1 MVLPLGRKYTVSVM
15 ATKDTANDADGLTG
29 NPPEEGALELRIL
42 RAIRRIIQ
50 AVDIHSRQL
59 AGEFNITTPQLVTL
73 LYVVSNGPLTASDIA
88 QHVHLS
94 NSTVVGILDRLEA
107 KDLVRRARSTDD
119 RRQVFVSATEK
130 GHTLAQSAPSPLQ
143 YVFAKALNRLPALE
157 QTAIALSLERIVDL
171 MEARDIDAAPVL
183 ESGEMKRSTDP
194 LK

>member
-1 MVLPLGRKYTVSVM
+1 MVLPVDPGLYSPIMVPVE
-15 ATKDTANDADGLTG
+15 DTGAAGS
-29 NPPEEGALELRIL
+29 PENGALELRIL

-59 AGEFNITTPQLVTL
+59 SSTFNITTPQLVTL
-73 LYVVSNGPLTASDIA
+73 LYTASNGPLTASDIA

-94 NSTVVGILDRLEA
+94 NSTVVGILDRLEG
-107 KDLVRRARSTDD
+107 KDLIQRARSTDD
-119 RRQVFVSATEK
+119 RRQIFVTATEK
-130 GHTLAQSAPSPLQ
+130 GHALAKSAPSPLQ
-143 YVFAKALNRLPALE
+143 YLFANALNRLPPLE

-194 LK
+194 QK